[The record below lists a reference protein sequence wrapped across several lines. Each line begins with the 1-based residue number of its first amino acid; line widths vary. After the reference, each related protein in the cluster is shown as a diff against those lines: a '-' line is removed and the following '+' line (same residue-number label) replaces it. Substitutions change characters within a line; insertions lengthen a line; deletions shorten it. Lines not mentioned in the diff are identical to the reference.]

1 MDEPILKSVAMP
13 PRFLWAPQ
21 VPAIANFAVQ
31 MVFCLLS
38 IGIFDTNPLLF
49 LITIVIGHVCL
60 IGIGMKEPHLSNML
74 KSRGPFIK
82 RYRSIYHLPGTK
94 LAP

>member
-21 VPAIANFAVQ
+21 VPAIANFAIQ
-31 MVFCLLS
+31 MIVCLLC
-38 IGIFDTNPLLF
+38 IAFFDTNPLVF
-49 LITIVIGHVCL
+49 LITIVIGHICL
-60 IGIGMKEPHLSNML
+60 IGLGMKEPHLSNML

-82 RYRSIYHLPGTK
+82 RYRSIYHQSGIK